1 MAWMVR
7 DAVPADLEALV
18 RIEGESQVT
27 PWSEA
32 AFRLYLREADDLVF
46 LVAASAAFPGQA
58 LGFGLARL
66 LQDTLEILNLAVT
79 PAKRG
84 RGLGRLLM
92 EAMRERAGQAGCGTW
107 ILEVR
112 EKNREALALYR
123 SLGFEESGRRAG
135 YYKDTG
141 ETALLMTGSVD
152 SQLEE

>member
-92 EAMRERAGQAGCGTW
+92 EAMRESRPGRLRDLDPGGPGEKPGSPGPLPLTW
-107 ILEVR
+107 
-112 EKNREALALYR
+112 
-123 SLGFEESGRRAG
+123 F
-135 YYKDTG
+135 
-141 ETALLMTGSVD
+141 
-152 SQLEE
+152 